1 MKAITSKEKLPKFL
15 VVNDV
20 PEKTS
25 HNKHLLKPY
34 KKGEIVK
41 VAPFEEQVRCDKY
54 DHMFK
59 FIKPNNNPLHFRSK
73 YVVVYR
79 KDENGKFT
87 LKYTNGWKS
96 LDLLTKNKN
105 K

>member
-15 VVNDV
+15 VVNEV

-34 KKGEIVK
+34 KKGETVK
-41 VAPFEEQVRCDKY
+41 AAPFEEQVRCDKY
-54 DHMFK
+54 DDVFK
-59 FIKPNNNPLHFRSK
+59 YFKPNNDPEYFRQR

-79 KDENGKFT
+79 KDDNGKFT
-87 LKYTNGWKS
+87 LKYTESWKNF
-96 LDLLTKNKN
+96 DLLTKK
-105 K
+105 

>member
-15 VVNDV
+15 VVNDE
-20 PEKTS
+20 PQKMP

-34 KKGEIVK
+34 KKGEMVK

-54 DHMFK
+54 DDMFK
-59 FIKPNNNPLHFRSK
+59 FCKPDNNPLHFRSK

-79 KDENGKFT
+79 KDDNGKFT
-87 LKYTNGWKS
+87 LKYTESWKS
-96 LDLLTKNKN
+96 FDLLTKNKN

>member
-15 VVNDV
+15 VVNDE

-54 DHMFK
+54 DHVFK
-59 FIKPNNNPLHFRSK
+59 YGKPDNNPLHFRSK

-87 LKYTNGWKS
+87 LKYTNGWDS
-96 LDLLTKNKN
+96 LDLLTKK
-105 K
+105 

>member
-1 MKAITSKEKLPKFL
+1 MFAFLRFFILPKFL

-59 FIKPNNNPLHFRSK
+59 YVKPDNDPERFRQK

-87 LKYTNGWKS
+87 LKYTNGWDS
-96 LDLLTKNKN
+96 FDLLTKNKN

>member
-15 VVNDV
+15 VVNDE
-20 PEKTS
+20 PEKKS

-54 DHMFK
+54 DHVFK
-59 FIKPNNNPLHFRSK
+59 YGKPDNNPLHFRSK
-73 YVVVYR
+73 YVVVYS

-87 LKYTNGWKS
+87 LKYTNGWDS
-96 LDLLTKNKN
+96 FDLLTKNKN

>member
-1 MKAITSKEKLPKFL
+1 MKAITSKENLPKFL
-15 VVNDV
+15 VVNDE
-20 PEKTS
+20 PEKMS

-34 KKGEIVK
+34 KKGEMVK

-54 DHMFK
+54 DDMFK
-59 FIKPNNNPLHFRSK
+59 FYKPGNNPLHFRSK

-79 KDENGKFT
+79 KDDNGKFT
-87 LKYTNGWKS
+87 LKYTENWKS
-96 LDLLTKNKN
+96 FDLLTKNKN

>member
-1 MKAITSKEKLPKFL
+1 MKPITSKEKLPKFL

-25 HNKHLLKPY
+25 HNKHILKPY
-34 KKGEIVK
+34 KKGEMVK

-54 DHMFK
+54 DDVFK
-59 FIKPNNNPLHFRSK
+59 YFKPNNDPEYFRQR

-79 KDENGKFT
+79 KDDDGKFT
-87 LKYTNGWKS
+87 LKYTES
-96 LDLLTKNKN
+96 
-105 K
+105 

>member
-15 VVNDV
+15 VVNEV
-20 PEKTS
+20 PEKMP

-59 FIKPNNNPLHFRSK
+59 FKPDNDPEHFRQK

-87 LKYTNGWKS
+87 LKYTNGWDS
-96 LDLLTKNKN
+96 FDLLTKNKN